1 MAKPWTSP
9 PKKITLTIISEMRFF
24 AEHTSCDV
32 AETARALGR
41 TEEALARTARRYDV
55 MDVYR
60 ALAARSNETNGKV
73 PQGALRL

>member
-9 PKKITLTIISEMRFF
+9 PRNITLTIISEMRFF
-24 AEHTSCDV
+24 AEHTSCDATEV
-32 AETARALGR
+32 ARALGK
-41 TEEALARTARRYDV
+41 TEESLSRTARRYDV